1 MEECKDLGKLAKQKE
16 KEIPSEA
23 VELYIQ
29 TANCFAAKDNQKDN
43 KTNLEKAAKLLR
55 EIAKSIEDPTEA
67 LAHYEKSSSIYSD
80 IDKQVEGEKVLQEA
94 HQKFIHSAKMLKSEA
109 SKIEDLELAVGK
121 LKKASDYALKGKNEQ
136 LFNECWIDSGDFY
149 LKKASQIQDPRDAL
163 KIYEEAVTNYRQG
176 DDKKKRLTSFERA
189 AENFSKKANE
199 IFKTQKTLVL
209 ALDNYI
215 QAFTLYRSINVK
227 DKAIQNEKKAEE
239 ICDMIGIPQDSIT
252 NYLETQ
258 GIFSISISEKQ
269 KLESEN
275 EESYVDLDTKNDQAR
290 IEENERAIVSE
301 ESLES
306 DREVL
311 QVDQE
316 KPQPEIK
323 EPHPEEISETEIEIV
338 DEKISEP
345 VVETIPIQEEKIEQD
360 REPDTLINKVPEAKL
375 EVPPIIP
382 EISKE
387 MEITPVDKELS
398 DQDIESPIESQEVLE
413 SDVEIPIDTPE
424 ISEPINE
431 IPLDTMK
438 DDKSDFLDDFDF
450 ENKEGSSIKNRIK
463 SELRGQ
469 SPSLSTDIEDGKKK
483 TADIENLFD
492 DALDE
497 SMEEFLSDFDEVIIV
512 EKGGK
517 PVITGPIIE
526 ILREQGYIKEDLSK
540 EEELQKVP
548 EYQILLI
555 IIKEHPLPLETI
567 EEKSDIDSVS
577 LVISNLQADN
587 LIEQTNDYQWTISE
601 KVKEN
606 IREFMSQT
614 LAEGKSKIEE
624 QRSKIIRDSKYEH
637 LLIVTL
643 YKFGVIPELD
653 VSVMELMQIPEFA
666 VIKTIK
672 DNEPAEFNLIAEVV
686 SEIPPVQV
694 TRMLSRLE
702 TEERI
707 RQNTN
712 GQWELSNKLAK
723 ELVIKRE

>member
-29 TANCFAAKDNQKDN
+29 AANCFAAKDNQKDN

-67 LAHYEKSSSIYSD
+67 LAHYEQSSSIYSD

-94 HQKFIHSAKMLKSEA
+94 HQKFIHSAKMLQSEA
-109 SKIEDLELAVGK
+109 NKIEDLEIAVGK
-121 LKKASDYALKGKNEQ
+121 LKQASDYALKGKNEQ

-163 KIYEEAVTNYRQG
+163 KIYEEAVINYRQG
-176 DDKKKRLTSFERA
+176 NDKKKRLTSLERA

-199 IFKTQKTLVL
+199 IYKTQKTLVL

-269 KLESEN
+269 KLESEK
-275 EESYVDLDTKNDQAR
+275 EESHVDLDTKSDQTR
-290 IEENERAIVSE
+290 IEENERAIVSK

-311 QVDQE
+311 QADQE

-323 EPHPEEISETEIEIV
+323 EPYPEEISETEIEIV

-360 REPDTLINKVPEAKL
+360 REFDTLINKVPEAKL
-375 EVPPIIP
+375 EVPPVIP

-387 MEITPVDKELS
+387 ITPVAKELV
-398 DQDIESPIESQEVLE
+398 DQDIENPIENQEVSE
-413 SDVEIPIDTPE
+413 SDVEIPIDTQE
-424 ISEPINE
+424 ISEPTIE

-438 DDKSDFLDDFDF
+438 DDKSDFLEDFDF

-469 SPSLSTDIEDGKKK
+469 SQSPSTDIEEGKKK

-497 SMEEFLSDFDEVIIV
+497 SMEEFLSDFDDVIIV

-567 EEKSDIDSVS
+567 EERSDIDSVS
-577 LVISNLQADN
+577 MVISNLQADN

-614 LAEGKSKIEE
+614 LAEGKSKFEE
-624 QRSKIIRDSKYEH
+624 QRSNIIRDSKYEH